1 MQARHGTRDMP
12 ATVAGPK
19 RGDKAMRKFMKT
31 SVVIAALVGF
41 AASAQADDRK
51 TVEGF
56 YAKLLNAGA
65 SSDLEA
71 DAKAIL
77 ADDWA
82 SIGDYS
88 GRSKDRATF
97 VKQVAGFMKLMPDMT
112 WKVEEILQSGNRV
125 LVRGRAR
132 GTPTGPFFGVEPSG
146 KTFEIMSIDLHTVE
160 GDRIAKTYHVEDWAG
175 AIAQLRA
182 K

>member
-1 MQARHGTRDMP
+1 
-12 ATVAGPK
+12 
-19 RGDKAMRKFMKT
+19 MRCFIQT
-31 SVVIAALVGF
+31 SAVIAALIGLTAF
-41 AASAQADDRK
+41 AQGDDR
-51 TVEGF
+51 TVVESF
-56 YAKLLNAGA
+56 YSKLLNVGG
-65 SSDLEA
+65 SSDPDS

-77 ADDWA
+77 ADNWA

-88 GRSKDRATF
+88 GKSKDRATF

-125 LVRGRAR
+125 VVRGRAK

-146 KTFEIMSIDLHTVE
+146 KTFEIMSIDVHTVE
-160 GDRIAKTYHVEDWAG
+160 GGRIVRTYHVEDWAG
-175 AIAQLRA
+175 ALAQLRA